1 MGTDSS
7 GLPLCEP
14 GTHDHGG
21 SAFVPSIDVSN
32 FASFP
37 QCFCVARAGERGKVF
52 RNHFAATTSFQ
63 KWSIYYSRNVLRN
76 HNKVVARVVTQLR
89 LVVTQ
94 LL

>member
-21 SAFVPSIDVSN
+21 SAFVPATRGLQ
-32 FASFP
+32 FCLFP
-37 QCFCVARAGERGKVF
+37 SMLLRCGRAGERGKVF

-63 KWSIYYSRNVLRN
+63 ESGYAMNLVHALR
-76 HNKVVARVVTQLR
+76 QS
-89 LVVTQ
+89 LVVPGVHSARRPRVTK
-94 LL
+94 

>member
-21 SAFVPSIDVSN
+21 SAFVP
-32 FASFP
+32 ASRRLQFCLFP
-37 QCFCVARAGERGKVF
+37 SMLLRCGRAGERRKVF

-63 KWSIYYSRNVLRN
+63 NR
-76 HNKVVARVVTQLR
+76 VTQFITHER
-89 LVVTQ
+89 
-94 LL
+94 